1 MMIIKTTKDLND
13 FIVKSG
19 ISEPEKILAKLEETK
34 QLISPNMAKLIL
46 SKAA

>member
-19 ISEPEKILAKLEETK
+19 ISTPEKIIAKLEETK
-34 QLISPNMAKLIL
+34 QLITPTMAKLIQN
-46 SKAA
+46 KAA